1 MVEPAIK
8 TYAELKKLSIP
19 DAATFLLRK
28 LIRIYPMVKSA
39 GGLNKG
45 NLLGPNDPYALAADF
60 PRSENYPVREYLLGA
75 PWTMLVNFGCVVDP
89 SGTGFYSITDQ
100 GFAMVEKA
108 PEIPAPEAFSATSN
122 TPTGDAPTVFISY
135 SWDSERLK
143 EWVLQFATRLQEKG
157 GVKVILDRWH
167 LRPGM
172 DRTHF
177 MESNIEASDF
187 VLVVCTPDY
196 AAKSNAR
203 SGGVGY
209 EAMIITTQLAHQVL
223 QSKFI
228 PVLRAGKWGPTSQP
242 TWIDSKIGVN
252 LSGDPYDENQYED
265 LLRELHRSP
274 VQPPPIGPK
283 PVFSDRRQPQGAGRT
298 DALEPTTQSSSA
310 SPEAP
315 TSNKSDRGLPQEY
328 LSPEDFE
335 LNFADHTSEGIDERV
350 GGMLIS
356 IGNRR
361 IMNLNNFRVFVREA
375 RSFDSK
381 HSRFR
386 EGYGFKPVPL
396 LSAATL
402 LAGDNT
408 KRAWCVRVNDHHL
421 EVGSDINSGI
431 LRWPQGD
438 KSQQEIWLLTLS
450 IEADGYQPWTFDM
463 SVSWSPDSDR
473 PDLRSVWEHGYVA
486 EA

>member
-1 MVEPAIK
+1 LDFSSERHLPPPSSPTNSAIEP
-8 TYAELKKLSIP
+8 
-19 DAATFLLRK
+19 
-28 LIRIYPMVKSA
+28 
-39 GGLNKG
+39 
-45 NLLGPNDPYALAADF
+45 
-60 PRSENYPVREYLLGA
+60 
-75 PWTMLVNFGCVVDP
+75 
-89 SGTGFYSITDQ
+89 
-100 GFAMVEKA
+100 
-108 PEIPAPEAFSATSN
+108 
-122 TPTGDAPTVFISY
+122 VFISY
-135 SWDSERLK
+135 SWDSESLK
-143 EWVLQFATRLQEKG
+143 EWVLHFATRLQEKG

-177 MESNIEASDF
+177 MESNIKASDF

-209 EAMIITTQLAHQVL
+209 EAMIITAQLAHQVL

-242 TWIDSKIGVN
+242 IWIDSKIGVN

-265 LLRELHRSP
+265 LLRELHQSP

-283 PVFSDRRQPQGAGRT
+283 PVFSDRRHSQGAGPT
-298 DALEPTTQSSSA
+298 EALEYTTPSSNISA
-310 SPEAP
+310 GPPASHG
-315 TSNKSDRGLPQEY
+315 SDRGEPQKN
-328 LSPEDFE
+328 LCQEDFE
-335 LNFADHTSEGIDERV
+335 LNFADHFSEGINERI

-356 IGNRR
+356 IVNRR
-361 IMNLNNFRVFVREA
+361 ITNLTNFRVFVREA

-381 HSRFR
+381 HSRYR
-386 EGYGFKPVPL
+386 EGYGFKPVSL
-396 LSAATL
+396 LSAAAL
-402 LAGDNT
+402 LAGDKT
-408 KRAWCVRVNDHHL
+408 KRAWCVRVNDDHL

-438 KSQQEIWLLTLS
+438 KSQQEMWLLTLS
-450 IEADGYQPWTFDM
+450 IEADGFNRWTFEM

-473 PDLRSVWEHGYVA
+473 PDLRSVWEHG
-486 EA
+486 